1 MSSLEKKKKLSPI
14 TSLPDDLLLSIV
26 ARVSR
31 LYYTTLSLVSKS
43 FRSLLASPDLYKTRS
58 LLGNTESCLY
68 VCFQCNP
75 GYRWFTLCR
84 KPDQTLTNDTSGYV
98 LATVPSPR
106 FHKAC
111 FSSLVAVGSDI
122 YNIHAPSS
130 SNVSVLDCR
139 SHTWREAPAPTLPV
153 KELSISASVIGRKI
167 YVVGCY
173 NNRIS
178 PKPLKVL
185 DTKTQVWETI
195 PCKGKRDYK
204 FKNSKS
210 TCIDGKFHVV
220 TERKE
225 VVAYNPKESR
235 WDLVEQ
241 WFDEYNYMRSVSY
254 CDIKN
259 VLYSVYNRMVIWYD
273 TEPEVSRWRYLEV
286 GELPTFPPG
295 VSVRLADYG
304 GKLAGV
310 WDDDLFYGQSS
321 FVHKKKILCAVV
333 ALERRK
339 SGEIFGKVEWL
350 GHVLTI
356 PREYDFVKA
365 LAATV

>member
-1 MSSLEKKKKLSPI
+1 MSSLEKKKKLSSI

-31 LYYTTLSLVSKS
+31 LYYPILSLVSKS
-43 FRSLLASPDLYKTRS
+43 FQCLLASPDLYKTRS
-58 LLGNTESCLY
+58 LLGNTEGCLY
-68 VCFQCNP
+68 VCLQCNP

-84 KPDQTLTNDTSGYV
+84 KPDQTLTNNTSGYV

-130 SNVSVLDCR
+130 SSGSVLDCR
-139 SHTWREAPAPTLPV
+139 SHTWREAPAPTQPV

-173 NNRIS
+173 NNRMS

-204 FKNSKS
+204 FKNSQS

-225 VVAYNPKESR
+225 VVAYNPKEGR
-235 WDLVEQ
+235 WDL
-241 WFDEYNYMRSVSY
+241 
-254 CDIKN
+254 
-259 VLYSVYNRMVIWYD
+259 
-273 TEPEVSRWRYLEV
+273 
-286 GELPTFPPG
+286 
-295 VSVRLADYG
+295 
-304 GKLAGV
+304 
-310 WDDDLFYGQSS
+310 SS
-321 FVHKKKILCAVV
+321 FVHKKKILCAEV

-339 SGEIFGKVEWL
+339 SGEIVGKVEWL

-365 LAATV
+365 LAATLLSYVFDMHMFGVQYTAVAVTFM